1 MEINRSQLE
10 KTFFGNYKA
19 ADVDRVLDDV
29 ESYLKKVEEERAEE
43 TERVNAASSA
53 AEELTAEMGR
63 VQETLTRLQ
72 AENARLQE
80 ESTRQKE
87 LNRGLGKECL
97 TRREEAQ
104 KLRKDLERLLGEVDE
119 IRTEL
124 DLANSQTA
132 LLNKRLALQR
142 RELDE
147 KDRLLHEDPIGEA
160 NKRAEQILQAA
171 TNTSKQMIDDAE
183 AMRSR
188 ALAAVRA
195 AYFNTM
201 GFRQNL
207 EERFGTLQSD
217 LDQSVRMLRL
227 IETEDESEDP
237 EFIQEKW

>member
-1 MEINRSQLE
+1 MYKNSLGNIYNTYISDAETKQLLTEQIEEYRLAIELDPGRRDAWESMIQSIQNRDHEI
-10 KTFFGNYKA
+10 
-19 ADVDRVLDDV
+19 
-29 ESYLKKVEEERAEE
+29 
-43 TERVNAASSA
+43 
-53 AEELTAEMGR
+53 LT
-63 VQETLTRLQ
+63 
-72 AENARLQE
+72 
-80 ESTRQKE
+80 S
-87 LNRGLGKECL
+87 
-97 TRREEAQ
+97 
-104 KLRKDLERLLGEVDE
+104 GEVDE

-147 KDRLLHEDPIGEA
+147 KDRLLQEDPIGEA